1 MKFLI
6 DTHVLIWWLTDVEQL
21 SRTAFDLLD
30 DPENIVLVSAVS
42 GYEIELKRPVDAL
55 LQRLPSNLEEALKDQ
70 CFEWLSISATDMI
83 VAGGLPR
90 HHRDPWDRIL
100 IAQGQNAVLPIMTAD
115 TIFTAYGAPVLW

>member
-6 DTHVLIWWLTDVEQL
+6 DTHVLIWWLTDVDQL
-21 SRTAFDLLD
+21 SSTAFDLLD
-30 DPENIVLVSAVS
+30 DPDNTVLVSAVT

-55 LQRLPSNLEEALKDQ
+55 LQCLPADLEEALKKQ
-70 CFEWLSISATDMI
+70 CFEWLPISAADMI

-100 IAQGQNAVLPIMTAD
+100 IAQGRLAGLPIITAD
-115 TIFTAYGAPVLW
+115 TIFPVYGAPVLW

>member
-1 MKFLI
+1 MRFLI
-6 DTHVLIWWLTDVEQL
+6 DTHVLIWWLTDVDQL

-30 DPENIVLVSAVS
+30 DPDHTVLVSAVS

-70 CFEWLSISATDMI
+70 CFEWLPISAADMI

-100 IAQGQNAVLPIMTAD
+100 IAQGQNAVLPIITAD
-115 TIFTAYGAPVLW
+115 TIFAAYGAPVLW